1 MSSQLLQ
8 AIDQVSREKGIDREI
23 IISAVEEAIIAASK
37 KIFKADEDFGA
48 SFDRENGELQV
59 WAIKEVVEQ
68 DQVTNPKLHI
78 PIDEAAL
85 YYEGVEVGDRIEF
98 QKDTT
103 QLGRIA
109 AHAAKQVIMQKV
121 RDAEKDKIYLEY
133 SQREGEVIT
142 AVVRR
147 FERGNVIL
155 DLGSNVEGIMYRDE
169 YSKSERFSQN
179 DRTKVVIIGADRSTK
194 EPQVKVSRADARL
207 LVKLFE
213 TEVPEVYD
221 ATVVIKNAAR
231 EAGDRSKIAVYST
244 DPDVD
249 PIGACVGMGGS
260 RVRSIIRELKGERL
274 DIIRYSDDVAVFAS
288 NALSPAKINRV
299 VISDP
304 VNRRLEVIVDEDQL
318 SLAIGRKGQ
327 NVRLASKLCGWSIEA
342 KTEEQKR
349 QEASDQ
355 MTRMAQGDGV
365 AVDEEGLVAE
375 AQVDGER
382 ALTDE
387 EQVAAAL
394 GLTPGVAPVEEVKLS
409 ADDIFGQAADE
420 LQEEGAP
427 PAAGEEAAE
436 TAGEPLDETEEGEAE
451 EEAGVPLTYLKG
463 LSEEQRTVLEQYSI
477 QFIEDILYTPID
489 VLKQIP
495 ELKNEMDQIVELA
508 KAYEAE
514 YGQE

>member
-8 AIDQVSREKGIDREI
+8 AIDQVSREKGIDRDI

-37 KIFKADEDFGA
+37 KIFKSDEDFGA
-48 SFDRENGELQV
+48 RFDPNTGELQV
-59 WAIKEVVEQ
+59 WAIKEVVEN
-68 DQVTNPKLHI
+68 DAVENPKLHI

-85 YYEGVEVGDRIEF
+85 YYEGVEVGDMIEF
-98 QKDTT
+98 QKDTS

-121 RDAEKDKIYLEY
+121 RDAEKDKVYSEY
-133 SQREGEVIT
+133 SERVGEVIT

-155 DLGSNVEGIMYRDE
+155 DVGNNVEGVMYRDE
-169 YSKSERFSQN
+169 YSKNERFSQN

-207 LVKLFE
+207 LIKLFE

-221 ATVVIKNAAR
+221 GTVVIKNAAR

-244 DPDVD
+244 DQDVD

-274 DIIRYSDDVAVFAS
+274 DIIRYSDDISAFAS

-299 VISDP
+299 IISDP

-318 SLAIGRKGQ
+318 SLAIGKKGQ
-327 NVRLASKLCGWSIEA
+327 NVRLASKLCGWSIEV

-349 QEASDQ
+349 QEASDE
-355 MTRMAQGDGV
+355 MTRMSQEGEPEDAV
-365 AVDEEGLVAE
+365 AVEAE
-375 AQVDGER
+375 ATGPVE
-382 ALTDE
+382 LTE
-387 EQVAAAL
+387 EQRVAAAL
-394 GLTPGVAPVEEVKLS
+394 GLGGSPSPQPESDRITSEDVFV
-409 ADDIFGQAADE
+409 QAAEE
-420 LQEEGAP
+420 LRGP
-427 PAAGEEAAE
+427 EEAEEEAI
-436 TAGEPLDETEEGEAE
+436 EEGEAE
-451 EEAGVPLTYLKG
+451 EEEGVSLEYLEGLT
-463 LSEEQRTVLEQYSI
+463 ETQRKTLAQYSI
-477 QFIEDILYTPID
+477 QYIEDILYTPID

-495 ELKNEMDQIVELA
+495 ELKEEMDHIVELA

-514 YGQE
+514 YGQEQE